1 MMDYKALLFDLDG
14 TLLNTLDDIADSMNS
29 VLQRNGFNPHP
40 VERYKKFV
48 GGGVGDLS
56 RRVLPDGFD
65 NDERAA
71 EISAQMRDEYS
82 RRWGI
87 KTRLYTGID
96 SMLDAFTKRGTPL
109 SILSNKPDDFTQA
122 ICRHYF
128 SRWHFE
134 IILGATD
141 RFPKKPDPSAALF
154 IAREMDIAPRDILY
168 LGDSDT
174 DMKAAVA
181 AGMFPVG
188 ALWGF
193 RDADELLASGAR
205 LLLKQPEEL
214 LDL

>member
-1 MMDYKALLFDLDG
+1 MDYKAVLFDLDG

-29 VLQRNGFNPHP
+29 VLERNGFTPHP

-56 RRVLPDGFD
+56 WRVLPDGFAS
-65 NDERAA
+65 DELALK
-71 EISAQMRDEYS
+71 ISTQMRDEYS

-87 KTRLYTGID
+87 KTRLYPGID
-96 SMLDAFTKRGTPL
+96 SMLDALAKRYVPL
-109 SILSNKPDDFTQA
+109 SILSNKPDDFTQV
-122 ICRHYF
+122 ICGHYLT
-128 SRWHFE
+128 RWHFE

-141 RFPKKPDPSAALF
+141 RFPKKPDPAAALF
-154 IAREMDIAPRDILY
+154 IAREMGIAPGDILY

-188 ALWGF
+188 VLWGF

-205 LLLKQPEEL
+205 LLLQKPEEL
-214 LDL
+214 PGL